1 MNTLAFFEFSSS
13 ELWLIAGIGLVYPLL
28 VIYCL
33 VDIVRSDF
41 KDSTTKL
48 IWVLIVLF
56 APFLGSVAYLVVG
69 RQSKTMLP

>member
-1 MNTLAFFEFSSS
+1 MNTLAFFEFSSI
-13 ELWLIAGIGLVYPLL
+13 ELLLIGFFLIYPLL

-56 APFLGSVAYLVVG
+56 APFLGSIVYLVMG
-69 RQSKTMLP
+69 RQSKTMIP